1 MCICWCEY
9 IGLCVCMCMSG
20 TNYGNLWDRPL
31 VSRSQSPPCLALV
44 DNKRSGPAPRS
55 ARTTKTEQRAA
66 RPREALLALGPPQLS
81 KSASMS
87 SLVETSTAE
96 NSSRGTKAAL
106 FLLSPPGCR
115 SGAAAGN
122 LSVSQPTWAPLG
134 CGAPARPS
142 CPAGVG
148 GSWGQIIYSRG
159 KAGPLARRPHANVF
173 Y

>member
-1 MCICWCEY
+1 MC
-9 IGLCVCMCMSG
+9 
-20 TNYGNLWDRPL
+20 NLWDRPL

-106 FLLSPPGCR
+106 FLLSPP
-115 SGAAAGN
+115 AADRALLLEIYPYPSRPG
-122 LSVSQPTWAPLG
+122 PHWAAELPLG
-134 CGAPARPS
+134 PA
-142 CPAGVG
+142 
-148 GSWGQIIYSRG
+148 
-159 KAGPLARRPHANVF
+159 ARRGWGDPGDR
-173 Y
+173 